1 MVEIRLVDPFDG
13 TAFGAWP
20 AAMSEGALA
29 GRTAATVS
37 SIEAM
42 TASLQDPSELLR
54 RLAVGAFEADRCVGS
69 LLYELPLK
77 HDLDT
82 VLTEIN
88 VPPGHRGRGVGSAL
102 WDWAAS
108 RAKVDGRSIF
118 QVEVNIPEG
127 QTARTWAGAV
137 FAERRNFTIGNV
149 EDRLIVG
156 LPFAAHLLADLE
168 ASVAGLTGYRTVS
181 WVDACPQ
188 EHLQSFADLN
198 TEMSTDVPTGT
209 VTRDVVV
216 YEPERI
222 RLSEQ
227 RMAPNWTTLTTLAVA
242 EDGTPVG
249 YTSMF
254 LPRTGSD
261 YVLQDDTLVL
271 AARRGRRLGTL
282 LKVTNLRQ
290 LERLPFDVIARRTVL
305 QTYTAKN
312 NVPMQKVNAR
322 FGFRPVEAMYEYER
336 TS

>member
-1 MVEIRLVDPFDG
+1 VRGQPPLR
-13 TAFGAWP
+13 
-20 AAMSEGALA
+20 AA
-29 GRTAATVS
+29 
-37 SIEAM
+37 
-42 TASLQDPSELLR
+42 
-54 RLAVGAFEADRCVGS
+54 
-69 LLYELPLK
+69 LK

-102 WDWAAS
+102 WDWAAF
-108 RAKVDGRSIF
+108 RAKVHGRSIF

-137 FAERRNFTIGNV
+137 FAGRRNFTIGNV

-168 ASVAGLTGYRTVS
+168 APVAGLTGYRTVS

-209 VTRDVVV
+209 VTRHVVV

-242 EDGTPVG
+242 EDGTGGLHQHVPATNRVG
-249 YTSMF
+249 LRPAGGHARAGRPSRAPPRHTAQGDPPAPARASALRRHRTSHGPPD
-254 LPRTGSD
+254 LHREEQRPDAEGQRP
-261 YVLQDDTLVL
+261 
-271 AARRGRRLGTL
+271 
-282 LKVTNLRQ
+282 LRVS
-290 LERLPFDVIARRTVL
+290 PI
-305 QTYTAKN
+305 
-312 NVPMQKVNAR
+312 
-322 FGFRPVEAMYEYER
+322 EAMYEYER